1 MQIYIEV
8 LLFPFLYCD
17 MKTVKKQFKI
27 LRSIASISR
36 SHNTHQGNIQTL
48 KKSCS
53 KMAAVTGHF
62 EFWNLTGEE
71 TLHKVISGNMKAVS
85 RTIAALAMI
94 SGMSING
101 VLGLGYI

>member
-1 MQIYIEV
+1 
-8 LLFPFLYCD
+8 
-17 MKTVKKQFKI
+17 
-27 LRSIASISR
+27 
-36 SHNTHQGNIQTL
+36 
-48 KKSCS
+48 
-53 KMAAVTGHF
+53 MAAVTGHF

-85 RTIAALAMI
+85 RTIAALAII